1 MMTTAT
7 PDRTLAAAGLILVY
21 AAVIGFTD
29 NFVAVI
35 AGEAGL
41 WQFHFSRTVMAM
53 VLLLA
58 LVPVFGLRLRP
69 KSWPAVVAR
78 SAIHGLGILIYFGA
92 LAFLPVAI
100 VAAGLFTAPIFV
112 LLISWLVYGQ
122 RIGPFR
128 IVAVALGFLGVILVL
143 GPSALSGASL
153 AAVLPVAAGLMYA
166 MGNIATRQWCAGES
180 AETLLAGFFVA
191 LGVLGAFGMAVLWLL
206 PLAVPEGAD
215 GFLLRGP
222 VWPSEVF
229 LWWTFVQ
236 AAGSL
241 LGVGLMIR
249 AYQIADA
256 GRVSVLEYVILPAS
270 AFWTWAIWGDTL
282 SLTAWAG
289 MALIAAAGTLI
300 ALRARA
306 EKGVPAEEP
315 AR

>member
-1 MMTTAT
+1 MMTTAK

-21 AAVIGFTD
+21 AMVIGFTD

-58 LVPVFGLRLRP
+58 LVPVMGLRLRP
-69 KSWPAVVAR
+69 RSWRAVVAR
-78 SAIHGLGILIYFGA
+78 SAIHGIGILIYFGA

-112 LLISWLVYGQ
+112 LLISWLAYGQ
-122 RIGPFR
+122 HIGPFR
-128 IVAVALGFLGVILVL
+128 IAAVALGFLGVILVL

-166 MGNIATRQWCAGES
+166 MGNIATRRWCAGES

-191 LGVLGAFGMAVLWLL
+191 LGVLCALGMAVLWLL
-206 PLAVPEGAD
+206 PLPVPEGAD
-215 GFLLRGP
+215 GFLLRGM
-222 VWPSEVF
+222 VWPSGVF

-282 SLTAWAG
+282 SGMAWAG
-289 MALIAAAGTLI
+289 MALIVAAGMLI

-306 EKGVPAEEP
+306 EKAVPAE
-315 AR
+315 

>member
-1 MMTTAT
+1 MMTTAK
-7 PDRTLAAAGLILVY
+7 PDRTLAAAGLILIY
-21 AAVIGFTD
+21 ASVIGFTD

-53 VLLLA
+53 VLLVA
-58 LVPVFGLRLRP
+58 LVPVMGLRLRP
-69 KSWPAVVAR
+69 RSWRAVVAR
-78 SAIHGLGILIYFGA
+78 SAIHGLAILIYFGA

-100 VAAGLFTAPIFV
+100 VAAGLFSAPIFV
-112 LLISWLVYGQ
+112 LLISGLVFGQ

-128 IVAVALGFLGVILVL
+128 IAAVALGFLGVILVL

-153 AAVLPVAAGLMYA
+153 AAMLPVVAGLMYA
-166 MGNIATRQWCAGES
+166 IGNIATRRWCAGES

-191 LGVLGAFGMAVLWLL
+191 LGVLGAVGMAVLWVL
-206 PLAVPEGAD
+206 PLPVPEGAD
-215 GFLLRGP
+215 GFLLRGA
-222 VWPSEVF
+222 VWPSGGF

-270 AFWTWAIWGDTL
+270 AFWTWVLWGETL
-282 SLTAWAG
+282 SATAWAG
-289 MALIAAAGTLI
+289 MALIVAAGMLI

-306 EKGVPAEEP
+306 EAASPAE
-315 AR
+315 

>member
-1 MMTTAT
+1 
-7 PDRTLAAAGLILVY
+7 
-21 AAVIGFTD
+21 
-29 NFVAVI
+29 
-35 AGEAGL
+35 
-41 WQFHFSRTVMAM
+41 
-53 VLLLA
+53 
-58 LVPVFGLRLRP
+58 
-69 KSWPAVVAR
+69 
-78 SAIHGLGILIYFGA
+78 
-92 LAFLPVAI
+92 LPVAI

-112 LLISWLVYGQ
+112 LLISWLAYGQ
-122 RIGPFR
+122 HIGPFR
-128 IVAVALGFLGVILVL
+128 IAAVALGFLGVILVL

-191 LGVLGAFGMAVLWLL
+191 LGVLGALGMAVLGLL

-222 VWPSEVF
+222 VWPSGIF

-270 AFWTWAIWGDTL
+270 AFWTWALWGDTL
-282 SLTAWAG
+282 SL
-289 MALIAAAGTLI
+289 
-300 ALRARA
+300 
-306 EKGVPAEEP
+306 
-315 AR
+315 